1 MEAIARKIE
10 MLEHELESA
19 KDASKIVSLK
29 GLWRGISIT
38 DNNLAEAKKSL
49 FRK

>member
-10 MLEHELESA
+10 MLEQEIEFT
-19 KDASKIVSLK
+19 KDASEVVSLK
-29 GLWRGISIT
+29 GVWKGISISN
-38 DNNLAEAKKSL
+38 DNLKDAKKSL